1 MTEAT
6 TTAKQVLQELYDSLT
21 QLIEEAENR
30 RKSASAKNEN
40 YKVEYSEGE
49 KNAYEGVARTL
60 KAAIDKVWIIFSP

>member
-1 MTEAT
+1 MTEST
-6 TTAKQVLQELYDSLT
+6 TSAKQTLQDLYDSLT

-49 KNAYEGVARTL
+49 KNAYEGIARTL
-60 KAAIDKVWIIFSP
+60 KASIDKV